1 MSPPIVFPPELKNFV
16 DAAGRLKQWPG
27 KQKLQLLALRALA
40 EAIPAGQRFSERAIN
55 DLLNQQHTFG
65 DPTLLRR
72 LLCDLGYLA
81 RTSDG
86 AAYWRTER
94 TDADL
99 DADAPLSE
107 ERS

>member
-1 MSPPIVFPPELKNFV
+1 MSAFPFELKNFV

-27 KQKLQLLALRALA
+27 KQKLQLLAIRALA
-40 EAIPAGQRFSERAIN
+40 EAIPAGQRFTEREIN
-55 DLLNQQHTFG
+55 DRLNQQHTFG

-94 TDADL
+94 ADADL
-99 DADAPLSE
+99 VNGARSTE
-107 ERS
+107 EQP